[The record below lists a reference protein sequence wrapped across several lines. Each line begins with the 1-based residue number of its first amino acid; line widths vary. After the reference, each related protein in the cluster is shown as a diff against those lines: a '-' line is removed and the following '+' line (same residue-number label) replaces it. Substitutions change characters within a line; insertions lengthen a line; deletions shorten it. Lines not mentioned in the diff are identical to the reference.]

1 MNNQSLL
8 SKDIDIIISR
18 LDIEQNDLRI
28 EVKDHL
34 MCLIHDKMEIDEQLD
49 HKQAILTSRYEI
61 MSLVKEAKETL
72 EDDKRFDLIKIVL
85 DAVKGDSIFISLGIA
100 ALIFVFYNLCGY
112 MHIGDIEGACFAA
125 MATFLFVR
133 IRIRKRR
140 KLKDNSFS
148 NKIIRRY
155 SFVPI
160 LSGLGIFLIT
170 ATISRHFYHSLQDWN
185 LNFLVSI
192 PISFTAMAAGVYIK
206 ILLDCINK
214 IPDLISYQS
223 KVDRA
228 LMEIG
233 CVV

>member
-1 MNNQSLL
+1 MNNQTSL
-8 SKDIDIIISR
+8 SKDIDVIISR
-18 LDIEQNDLRI
+18 LDLEQNDLRI

-34 MCLIHDKMEIDEQLD
+34 MCLVRDKMDIDDGLD
-49 HKQAILTSRYEI
+49 HKQALLTSRYEI

-100 ALIFVFYNLCGY
+100 AVIFVFYNLCGY
-112 MHIGDIEGACFAA
+112 YHIGDIEGACTAA
-125 MATFLFVR
+125 IMTFLFVR
-133 IRIRKRR
+133 IKIRKRR
-140 KLKDNSFS
+140 TDKSFS
-148 NKIIRRY
+148 NRIIRRY

-170 ATISRHFYHSLQDWN
+170 AVISRHFFDTLTDWN
-185 LNFLVSI
+185 LDFLVSI
-192 PISFTAMAAGVYIK
+192 PISLTSLAAGVYIK

-214 IPDLISYQS
+214 IPDLISYQA

-228 LMEIG
+228 LIEIG